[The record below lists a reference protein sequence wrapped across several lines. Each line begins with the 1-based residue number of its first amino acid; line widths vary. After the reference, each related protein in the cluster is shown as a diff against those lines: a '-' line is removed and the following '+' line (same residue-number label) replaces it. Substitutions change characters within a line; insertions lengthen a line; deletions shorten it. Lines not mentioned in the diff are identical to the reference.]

1 MASHEYYLGT
11 KGAHELSGN
20 HSYTPQPPQQPP
32 RPYNNVPVYA
42 NTPPP
47 NYSPYPQPPQHH
59 QGYPSQQPYPEKPSH
74 ATTAPY
80 PQTPPSGY
88 HSSQQYMMPQPH
100 QQLQKNNYL
109 GVPMQPVRSHSQPPA
124 RVHFADDDSD
134 ASTSLGS
141 ISDSDEASPPRH
153 HHRQSRH
160 RSHSRPERAYSPNS
174 SYTDRSY
181 ERDDRPRRHKYH
193 DKDKSHSGAHK
204 TRDTF
209 LGAGAGTII
218 GDAIFPGLGTAAGLV
233 LGGYGGRK
241 YARERSR
248 SDVGGKDREREKE
261 KKGHGGN
268 RRVGI
273 DGWDDRTKTFKKGG
287 AVR

>member
-1 MASHEYYLGT
+1 MAAQEYYMGT
-11 KGAHELSGN
+11 QGAHELAGN
-20 HSYTPQPPQQPP
+20 HLYPPQPPKPPQYQQPSSSLYANAP
-32 RPYNNVPVYA
+32 GYA

-59 QGYPSQQPYPEKPSH
+59 QGYPPQHQQSYPEKSSQ
-74 ATTAPY
+74 AMTAPY

-88 HSSQQYMMPQPH
+88 HPSQHYMMPQPH
-100 QQLQKNNYL
+100 QRPQQNNHHL
-109 GVPMQPVRSHSQPPA
+109 GVPMQPTRSHSQPPA
-124 RVHFADDDSD
+124 RVHFADYDSD

-141 ISDSDEASPPRH
+141 ISSSDEATASPPPR
-153 HHRQSRH
+153 RYRH
-160 RSHSRPERAYSPNS
+160 RSHSRPERAHTPDAYDTNN
-174 SYTDRSY
+174 RSY
-181 ERDDRPRRHKYH
+181 DRDDRHRRHKH
-193 DKDKSHSGAHK
+193 SEKDKDKSHSGAHK

-241 YARERSR
+241 DRGR
-248 SDVGGKDREREKE
+248 DRERK
-261 KKGHGGN
+261 GN
-268 RRVGI
+268 RRVGV
-273 DGWDDRTKTFKKGG
+273 DGWDDKTKTFKKGG